1 MIAWNLILALVW
13 CALWGSFE
21 PAMLATGFLVGLFLL
36 GLLSR
41 RGVIGQVRYVRQVE
55 RTVSFVLF
63 FLLELVLANL
73 EVALQVLRGPKR
85 LRPAI
90 VRVPIDLPSDAQITL
105 LSTFLTLT
113 PGTMVLDVSED
124 RRHIFVHT
132 MHLPAAGAEELR
144 RSIREGFERRV
155 RELFEC

>member
-41 RGVIGQVRYVRQVE
+41 RGVIGRVRYIRQVE
-55 RTVSFVLF
+55 RTVSFVAF

-90 VRVPIDLPSDAQITL
+90 VRVPIDLPSDGQITL
-105 LSTFLTLT
+105 LATVVTLT
-113 PGTMVLDVSED
+113 PGTMALDVSAD
-124 RRHIFVHT
+124 RRNLYVHK
-132 MHLPAAGAEELR
+132 MHLPASGCEGLR

>member
-21 PAMLATGFLVGLFLL
+21 PATLGVGFLVGLFLL

-41 RGVIGQVRYVRQVE
+41 RGVIGRVRYIRQVE
-55 RTVSFVLF
+55 RVVSFAAF

-73 EVALQVLRGPKR
+73 EVAMQVLRGPKG

-113 PGTMVLDVSED
+113 PGTMVLDVAPD
-124 RRHIFVHT
+124 RRSLFVHT
-132 MHLPAAGAEELR
+132 MHLPKDGPDGMR
-144 RSIREGFERRV
+144 RRVREGFERRV